1 MIGKIMAMA
10 CMGLAFAGGSAS
22 LKAAPALDGDTVV
35 VFRAGDNGYDNYR
48 IPSVI
53 TTRDGSLVAF
63 AEARRSMSDA
73 GDIDLVCKRSA
84 DGGKTWSAQQVVWDD
99 GANTCGNPCPVVD
112 RKTGAILLLM
122 THNLGTD
129 REKAIIRGTSRESR
143 TVWICEST
151 DNGASWS
158 APREITAEVKDPSW
172 GWYATGPGIGIQ
184 MLHGPYRGRLV
195 IPADFSYRD
204 TSAAGA
210 VSYQYGSCSFYSD
223 DDGKTWHPGGIITPK
238 VNECQVAELPG
249 RNGTL
254 MMNMRSYFGRHC
266 RAVATSLDGGAHWSP
281 PVDAPELIEPVCQ
294 ASFLLYRGRSHR
306 KDCLLF
312 LNPASAT
319 SRSNMTL
326 RASFDRGRSWP
337 QSKVLYAGPSAYSS
351 LTELPSGEIGALY
364 EGGVKSPYEYIVF
377 QTIRPYELF
386 QGSARK
392 AKKNK

>member
-1 MIGKIMAMA
+1 
-10 CMGLAFAGGSAS
+10 MGLAFGGVSVPCGAM
-22 LKAAPALDGDTVV
+22 PALTGDTVV

-53 TTRDGSLVAF
+53 TAKDGTLVAF
-63 AEARRSMSDA
+63 AEARKSMGDA

-84 DGGKTWSAQQVVWDD
+84 DGGKTWSAQQVIWDD

-112 RKTGAILLLM
+112 RNTGMILLLM

-129 REKAIIRGTSRESR
+129 REKAIIRGTSKESR

-158 APREITAEVKDPSW
+158 VPREMTGEVKDPSW

-184 MLHGPYRGRLV
+184 MLHGPHRGRLV

-223 DDGKTWHPGGIITPK
+223 DEGKTWHPGGTITPK

-249 RNGTL
+249 RTGTL

-266 RAVATSLDGGAHWSP
+266 RAVATSPDGGGHWSA
-281 PVDAPELIEPVCQ
+281 PVDAPGLIEPVCQ
-294 ASFLLYRGRSHR
+294 ASFLLYLGRSRR

-326 RASFDRGRSWP
+326 RASFDRGRSWS
-337 QSKVLYAGPSAYSS
+337 QGKVLYSGPSAYSS
-351 LTELPSGEIGALY
+351 ITELPSGDIGTLY
-364 EGGVKSPYEYIVF
+364 EAGVKSPYEYIVF
-377 QTIRPYELF
+377 QTIKPYELF

-392 AKKNK
+392 VKKNK

>member
-1 MIGKIMAMA
+1 MIRKIMAMA
-10 CMGLAFAGGSAS
+10 CMGLAFGGVS
-22 LKAAPALDGDTVV
+22 LPLGAAPILTGDTVV

-53 TTRDGSLVAF
+53 TAKDGTLVAF

-84 DGGKTWSAQQVVWDD
+84 DGGKTWSAQQLVWDD

-112 RKTGAILLLM
+112 RKTGMILLLM

-129 REKAIIRGTSRESR
+129 GEKAIIRGTSKESR

-158 APREITAEVKDPSW
+158 APREITGEVKEPSW

-184 MLHGPYRGRLV
+184 MLHGPHRGRLV

-204 TSAAGA
+204 SSMTGAA
-210 VSYQYGSCSFYSD
+210 SYQYGSCSFYSD
-223 DDGKTWHPGGIITPK
+223 DDGRTWHPGGTITPK

-249 RNGTL
+249 RKGTL

-266 RAVATSLDGGAHWSP
+266 RAVATSLDGGGHWSAP
-281 PVDAPELIEPVCQ
+281 TDAPGLIEPVCQ
-294 ASFLLYRGRSHR
+294 ASFLLYRGRSR
-306 KDCLLF
+306 SKDCLLF
-312 LNPASAT
+312 LNPASTT
-319 SRSNMTL
+319 SRRNMTL
-326 RASFDRGRSWP
+326 RASFDGGQSWP
-337 QSKVLYAGPSAYSS
+337 QSKVLYSGPSAYSS
-351 LTELPSGEIGALY
+351 ITELPSGEIGTLY
-364 EGGVKSPYEYIVF
+364 EAGVKSPYEYIVF

-386 QGSARK
+386 HGSARK
-392 AKKNK
+392 VKKNK